1 MINIQE
7 HKSHLVAV
15 FGLGKS
21 GLSLLRAFKK
31 AHIHVLAWDD
41 QEETRNQ
48 AHELGYDLVPY
59 EKWDWKNLKSLYLSP
74 GIPHHLPTPHAVAQQ
89 AKEHNVPI
97 LCDIDLL
104 MRSCPEATY
113 FGITGTNGKSTTTS
127 LVGHLLKDAGK
138 IVEVGGNIGVPVL
151 DLKAL
156 SKDENYVLE
165 LSSYHLERIEA
176 LKLDYVGLVNI
187 TPDHLERHGG
197 MDGYVEA
204 KKRAFN
210 SMASK
215 LAVIGI
221 DEKASSLL
229 YNRLLA
235 EKKFPLVPISCQ
247 DSVLKG
253 VYVRDGLLV
262 DSFWEK
268 REVIL
273 DLTKLSYLRGVHNW
287 QNAAVAYALCRAA
300 GCRVEDLMQGLS
312 SFKGLAHRL
321 EVLGEIEG
329 VQFVNDSKATN
340 VDAAGKALACFDNI
354 YWILGGRAKDD
365 SLDALEVF
373 YPKVK
378 HAYLI
383 GEAQEAFARTLKG
396 RVPFKK
402 CGTLENAIEQA
413 YKESSQTSDKG
424 VVLLSPA
431 CTSFDQFKNFEER
444 GEKFRE
450 LFYALQKRSSHYK
463 KGRI

>member
-1 MINIQE
+1 MINIHE
-7 HKSHLVAV
+7 HKNHLVAV
-15 FGLGKS
+15 FGLGRS
-21 GLSLLRAFKK
+21 GLSLLHAFQQ
-31 AHIHVLAWDD
+31 AHIRVLAWDD
-41 QEETRNQ
+41 QEEARNQ
-48 AHELGYDLVPY
+48 AQALGYELVPY
-59 EKWDWKNLKSLYLSP
+59 ERWDWKDLKALYLSP
-74 GIPHHLPTPHAVAQQ
+74 GIPHHLPTPHAVA
-89 AKEHNVPI
+89 KEARAHNVPI

-104 MRSCPEATY
+104 MRACPEATY

-197 MDGYVEA
+197 MDGYINA
-204 KKRAFN
+204 KKRAFS

-221 DEKASSLL
+221 DEETSSLL
-229 YNRLLA
+229 YHSLLA
-235 EKKFPLVPISCQ
+235 EKKFPLVPVSCQ

-268 REVIL
+268 REVIF

-300 GCRVEDLMQGLS
+300 GCSVEDLIQGLS

-321 EVLGEIEG
+321 EVLGEIKG
-329 VQFVNDSKATN
+329 VQFINDSKATN
-340 VDAAGKALACFDNI
+340 VDAARKALACFDNI
-354 YWILGGRAKDD
+354 YWILGGRAKDN
-365 SLDALEVF
+365 SIDALESF
-373 YPKVK
+373 YPKIK

-383 GEAQEAFARTLKG
+383 GEAEEIFAKALKG

-402 CGTLENAIEQA
+402 CGTLEKAVEQA
-413 YKESSQTSDKG
+413 YKESLKQPEKG
-424 VVLLSPA
+424 IVLLSPA
-431 CTSFDQFKNFEER
+431 CASFDQFKNFEER

-450 LFYALQKRSSHYK
+450 IFYALQKQSSHHK
-463 KGRI
+463 KGKA